1 MPEPDYRLRQ
11 RRARW
16 AFAVV
21 VVGAIGALVLAGRWP
36 SDDSPTTTRTAATAT
51 TVRMSNT
58 TVRPATTTRRAT
70 SEAECR
76 RTAGGIVADNQAFMD
91 SLAGM
96 QASLLADDLAGAG
109 MLYGWADSELFVL
122 EASFDEFRDECR
134 SHFPEETRRAEALL
148 RDMRGNWAEATRVCR
163 ETLEPLGLAIC

>member
-1 MPEPDYRLRQ
+1 MLHRL
-11 RRARW
+11 AS
-16 AFAVV
+16 AVLIALL
-21 VVGAIGALVLAGRWP
+21 VVGCAG
-36 SDDSPTTTRTAATAT
+36 SPQRPAAPATTSAEPVTTTVKPASTTTRK
-51 TVRMSNT
+51 
-58 TVRPATTTRRAT
+58 PATTTRRST

-76 RTAGGIVADNQAFMD
+76 QMAGGIVADNEAFMD

-96 QASLLADDLAGAG
+96 QASLLVGDLAGAG

-163 ETLEPLGLAIC
+163 ETLEPLGLAMC